1 MYTIKQAAA
10 RAGVSVPVMR
20 AWERRYGVV
29 HPTRTPAG
37 YRVYDE
43 RAIARVRAMRHL
55 VDDGWSPNAA
65 AERIKESNPEEL
77 ETLASPRDAEPRR
90 IESADLQEAF
100 VAAAAALDAARVEGV
115 LDEMFASGSFEQ
127 IAEHQLLPA
136 LHALG
141 EAWADGRVDVAAE
154 HAASHA
160 VLRRLSGAYQAA
172 GRPAAHAGAVLVGLP
187 PGSRHE
193 LGALAFS
200 VVARR
205 AGLPILYLGPDVPL
219 RNWMNAARATAA
231 PAVVIGVVSVG
242 DREAAEE
249 VASALLAAD
258 PELIVALG
266 GNGAQG
272 SELAEQRGV
281 LVLPDGVVD
290 AAQRLV
296 GALAAA
302 RRTPSAV
309 RPVA

>member
-43 RAIARVRAMRHL
+43 PAIARVRAMRRL

-65 AERIKESNPEEL
+65 AERIKEAAAEEL
-77 ETLASPRDAEPRR
+77 QALVSRPAVEPPAHD
-90 IESADLQEAF
+90 SADLRDAF
-100 VAAAAALDAARVEGV
+100 VAAAAALDAARVEAV
-115 LDEMFASGSFEQ
+115 LDQMFASGSFEQ
-127 IAEHQLLPA
+127 VAEHQLLPA

-172 GRPAAHAGAVLVGLP
+172 GRPAAHAGAILVGLP
-187 PGSRHE
+187 PGARHE

-219 RNWMNAARATAA
+219 RDWMNATRATGA
-231 PAVVIGVVSVG
+231 PAVVIGVVSEA
-242 DREAAEE
+242 DREAAED

-258 PELIVALG
+258 PEVIVALG
-266 GNGAQG
+266 GSGAQG
-272 SELAEQRGV
+272 SELIERRGV

-296 GALAAA
+296 AALGA
-302 RRTPSAV
+302 RRSTMTV